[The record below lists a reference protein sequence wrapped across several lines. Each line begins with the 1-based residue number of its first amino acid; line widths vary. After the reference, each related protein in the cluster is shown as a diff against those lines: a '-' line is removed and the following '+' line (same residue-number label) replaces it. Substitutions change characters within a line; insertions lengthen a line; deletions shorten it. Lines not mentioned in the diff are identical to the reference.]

1 MVTRPKK
8 LLGIAGL
15 LVIAALGGCH
25 GEAHETHAEHG
36 GHAHRLE
43 ATRPLRQDVNVLR
56 DYVGQIRSSRH
67 IELRALERGYL
78 EEVAVHEGQW
88 VEAGQPMFRILP
100 RVYEA
105 ELRRAEAEAEAARL
119 EYENTRRLAEGAVVS
134 ETELALSAAR
144 YEQARAEVSL
154 AEAHLNFTR
163 IDAPFAGIMDRLLVR
178 EGSLLD
184 EGELLTTLSDNSS
197 VWVYFNVPEAEYLDY
212 AASAAGVVG
221 RAVRLRM
228 ANGAD
233 FPEEGRIAAVEA
245 DFDNTT
251 GTIAFRADF
260 PNPAGLLRHGQTG
273 NVLVPSPLPSAL
285 LVPQKATFEVL
296 DHVYVFVI
304 DEGGRVVQRR
314 IHVAEEFE
322 DLFVVDD
329 GLDEQETVLLE
340 GLRQVRAG
348 QEIEYAFLEPETVFS
363 GLKVP
368 AE

>member
-1 MVTRPKK
+1 MVKRPKE
-8 LLGIAGL
+8 LLGVAAL
-15 LVIAALGGCH
+15 LSLAALGGCQ
-25 GEAHETHAEHG
+25 GEAHEAHGEHES
-36 GHAHRLE
+36 HAHRLE
-43 ATRPLRQDVNVLR
+43 ATRPLRQDVAVVH

-78 EEVAVHEGQW
+78 EDVAVNEGQW

-119 EYENTRRLAEGAVVS
+119 EYENTKRLADEAVVS
-134 ETELALSAAR
+134 DTELALAGAR
-144 YEQARAEVSL
+144 YERARAEVSL

-163 IDAPFAGIMDRLLVR
+163 IEAPFAGIMDRLLVR
-178 EGSLLD
+178 EGSLVD

-197 VWVYFNVPEAEYLDY
+197 VWVYFNVPEAEYLAY
-212 AASAAGVVG
+212 AESPAGVVG
-221 RAVRLRM
+221 RPVRLRM
-228 ANGAD
+228 ANGED
-233 FPEEGRIAAVEA
+233 FPQEGRIAAVEA

-260 PNPAGLLRHGQTG
+260 PNPTGLLRHGQTG
-273 NVLVPSPLPSAL
+273 NVLVPSPRPDAL

-296 DHVYVFVI
+296 DHVYLFVI
-304 DEGGRVVQRR
+304 DEEGRVEQRR

-322 DLFVVDD
+322 DLFVVDQ
-329 GLDEQETVLLE
+329 GLEEQETVLLE
-340 GLRQVRAG
+340 GMRQVRAG
-348 QEIEYAFLEPETVFS
+348 EEVEYAFLEPEAVFS